1 MPAPPLVWTEPYRI
15 RATEVGPDERAT
27 VLALADLLQEAA
39 GEHARATDRE
49 GFDLSDGGRGTWALS
64 RLRIVLD
71 RRPAMLEPV
80 TVTTWPSAYDGA
92 RVHRDFVME
101 DEGGAACVRATS
113 VWFVFD
119 VARRR
124 AVRLPPPMRSF
135 GPAERARALTPG
147 AAPSPPVE
155 AEAERRFAVRHADL
169 DRVGHANNVRYV
181 EWALEAAGGA
191 DGLREVD
198 VAYRAEAVYGDTV
211 VSQVG
216 PLRDGARRH
225 AILRESDGRTLAT
238 ARTLWDASP

>member
-1 MPAPPLVWTEPYRI
+1 MPDSPLVWTEAYRV

-49 GFDLSDGGRGTWALS
+49 GFDLGDGGRGTWVLS
-64 RLRIVLD
+64 RLRIALD

-80 TVTTWPSAYDGA
+80 AVTTWPSAHDGA
-92 RVHRDFVME
+92 RIHRDFVMTGA
-101 DEGGAACVRATS
+101 DGAACVRATS
-113 VWFVFD
+113 SWFVLD

-124 AVRLPPPMRSF
+124 AVRLPPSMRSF
-135 GPAERARALTPG
+135 GPSDRPRALVLGDRP
-147 AAPSPPVE
+147 APPDAV
-155 AEAERRFAVRHADL
+155 EAERRFAVRHADL
-169 DRVGHANNVRYV
+169 DRVGHANNVRFV

-216 PLRDGARRH
+216 PAEGGARRH
-225 AILRESDGRTLAT
+225 ALLRASDGRTLAV
-238 ARTLWDASP
+238 ARTLWD